1 MGEVRIEAGRFH
13 YDPAQRRDARRH
25 ARAARK
31 QGFLV
36 SLKRKRRSETD
47 DLCLV
52 IWGERAGAL
61 WHLPEWDAR
70 FDPPRLLG
78 DSDDSRAVIGRFQRS
93 GQRR

>member
-1 MGEVRIEAGRFH
+1 MGDMRIEAGRFH
-13 YDPAQRRDARRH
+13 YDPDQRRDARRH

-36 SLKRKRRSETD
+36 SLKRRRHGEAD

-52 IWGERAGAL
+52 ICGERAGAL

-70 FDPPRLLG
+70 FDPPRLIG
-78 DSDDSRAVIGRFQRS
+78 DSDDSRAAVDRIQRL